1 MTEIPFFIW
10 RRAYASCVRG
20 AFNRFE
26 EIVEADD
33 RVEMYF
39 AVADRFEMF
48 FRAVDLRAFDAA
60 ELERVVM
67 SLRFRDEEDVL
78 LAVAGKGDRPIG
90 AVASHGGGDVE
101 ALGEFCVDGDLCGV
115 FETAGELLL
124 DLRVAEDVVVDV
136 ALRFDRVSVFAG
148 VAAQRRVG
156 EDVQRVTLVR
166 RPVLDMLD
174 DNRRLLGNWLIVRIR
189 NPPQFA
195 SPLSVALAPPR
206 RCSEPE
212 ERPVY
217 ISSRYRS

>member
-1 MTEIPFFIW
+1 
-10 RRAYASCVRG
+10 
-20 AFNRFE
+20 
-26 EIVEADD
+26 
-33 RVEMYF
+33 MYF

-78 LAVAGKGDRPIG
+78 LAVAGKGDRPVG

-101 ALGEFCVDGDLCGV
+101 ALGEFGVDGDFCGV

-212 ERPVY
+212 ERLVY